1 VTPAK
6 RRRARLPDSPTM
18 RLWPDCG
25 RLLGLGRTATFDAH
39 HRGEIP
45 WPVWRI
51 GNRLVCPKALVLQA
65 LGLDDEP
72 EDHDGGGPTA
82 SRHRRRVKE
91 PSTTRRAARKAG
103 GADGS
108 A

>member
-1 VTPAK
+1 MVRPRAEDRPA
-6 RRRARLPDSPTM
+6 LPAVVP
-18 RLWPDCG
+18 LWPDCG
-25 RLLGLGRTATFDAH
+25 SLLGLGRSATFDAAK
-39 HRGEIP
+39 RGELP

-51 GNRLVCPKALVLQA
+51 GGRLVCPRALVRAA
-65 LGLDDEP
+65 LGLDEP
-72 EDHDGGGPTA
+72 DHADGGGPTA
-82 SRHRRRVKE
+82 SRRRHRVEE